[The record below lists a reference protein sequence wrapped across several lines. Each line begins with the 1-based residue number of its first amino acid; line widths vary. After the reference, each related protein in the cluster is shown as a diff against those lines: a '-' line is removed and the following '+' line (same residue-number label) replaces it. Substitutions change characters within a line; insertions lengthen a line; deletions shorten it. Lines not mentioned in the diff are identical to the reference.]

1 MRTFVTSESAL
12 HERSKPIPLNTRLRW
27 HQIAAISGAGARH
40 LVSEANIKDAMLGC
54 RSDSST
60 QEQPG
65 FAAAPCETEE
75 IPDLLDFSI
84 DIEQLL
90 AGSDSLQEARPKGK
104 VLKFEVPSHMKGMRS
119 ANLVDSSNSAGTA
132 AKVIEFRRPE

>member
-27 HQIAAISGAGARH
+27 RQIAAISCAGARH
-40 LVSEANIKDAMLGC
+40 LVSEASLKDAMLDC
-54 RSDSST
+54 RSDST

-75 IPDLLDFSI
+75 KPDLLDFSI

-119 ANLVDSSNSAGTA
+119 PNLVDSSNSAGTA